1 MFSKYAWLVHL
12 KDERGVTI
20 VNDFQKFFDSSMRKP
35 TKIWVDRCSEFYNS
49 SFKNWLEDNDI
60 EMYSTDNEGKS
71 VVAESLL
78 ELWKAKFIS
87 IWLQY

>member
-20 VNDFQKFFDSSMRKP
+20 VNDFQKFFFCSMRKP
-35 TKIWVDRCSEFYNS
+35 TKISVDRCSEFYNS

-78 ELWKAKFIS
+78 EL
-87 IWLQY
+87 